1 MKSDLFAKIDKRRD
15 RHQCFWSLSLEVTDR
30 RLISVDRNVIHL
42 VDVVVKEALLRMG
55 LDDLAQGLSAELFGR
70 QSGRLT
76 V

>member
-1 MKSDLFAKIDKRRD
+1 M
-15 RHQCFWSLSLEVTDR
+15 EVTDR